1 MSASGALALSLRL
14 GQARQDGMRVI
25 SSPASRSPFRNFAT
39 LEVERV
45 SRPARPGPGTTR
57 RPIRKSFQM
66 MRSITA
72 VRSRPRYGSRPTRRP
87 VSRSARESRARPMA
101 ARAERDTGRR
111 VGRLPYRGRL
121 RTAVMERIIWNDF
134 RIGLRV
140 VPGPGR
146 AGRETRS
153 TSKVAKRRPAGR
165 TADDAHAVL
174 AGLAQAQREGQGS
187 RS

>member
-1 MSASGALALSLRL
+1 MHAGAFGPGRPSSAPRSLSIVCEVIEGAGPHQPPGNRSR
-14 GQARQDGMRVI
+14 DGK
-25 SSPASRSPFRNFAT
+25 A
-39 LEVERV
+39 E
-45 SRPARPGPGTTR
+45 RPGTAERLNGDPKDL
-57 RPIRKSFQM
+57 IRAIPAKGDHPAGRFF
-66 MRSITA
+66 RAAI
-72 VRSRPRYGSRPTRRP
+72 GL
-87 VSRSARESRARPMA
+87 ARLS
-101 ARAERDTGRR
+101 RAERDTGRR